1 MVFYFRNDH
10 GGRCLCFS
18 DSDGTEWGV
27 PEDTSN
33 RHYQEYLEWLAEG
46 NVAEEW
52 TPEAPQ

>member
-18 DSDGTEWGV
+18 DPDGTEWGV
-27 PEDTSN
+27 PEDTAN
-33 RHYQEYLEWLAEG
+33 RHYRQYLEWVAEG

-52 TPEAPQ
+52 TPGGE